1 MGSSLQKYNT
11 GAKLIQW
18 SERVN
23 ACRSSGMPVKAWCA
37 QEGYSEKTYYY
48 WQRKVFQ
55 ATQNQSE
62 QFVEV
67 SGSIPNRNTVAAT
80 VSVNGY
86 CIEIHSG
93 ADKETL
99 KALLQAARSC

>member
-1 MGSSLQKYNT
+1 MAGSLQKYNT
-11 GAKLIQW
+11 GTKLIQW

-55 ATQNQSE
+55 ASQNQSE

-67 SGSIPNRNTVAAT
+67 SGNIPIRNTVAAT

-93 ADKETL
+93 ADKKTL
-99 KALLQAARSC
+99 TALLQAVRSC

>member
-1 MGSSLQKYNT
+1 MAGSLQKYNT

-18 SERVN
+18 GERVN
-23 ACRSSGMPVKAWCA
+23 ACRSSGMSVKAWCA

-48 WQRKVFQ
+48 WQRKVYQ
-55 ATQNQSE
+55 ASQDQSE

-67 SGSIPNRNTVAAT
+67 SGSIPIRNTVAAT
-80 VSVNGY
+80 VSVKGY

-99 KALLQAARSC
+99 KALLQAVRSC